1 LKADIATV
9 FRHASLKTH
18 LGEGLMKIQSLVIS
32 LNLCLAGAALA
43 QQSDWPNFGNDGGG
57 SQYSPLTQIDKTN
70 VSKLKVAWTHRSGDF
85 SYAGSKTGGTNMEVT
100 PIHANG
106 TLYYCTPFNR
116 VFAIDPTTG
125 KEKWVFDPTL
135 VKGPNGKPLLEK
147 PKRATT
153 CRGVSYWEA
162 ATPEAGKPCQKRVIK
177 GDAFGSIYAIDADT
191 GASCTDFGADK
202 GHPGYASHL
211 DYDNHGEGFAG
222 GMGSPPM
229 VVGDVVVAA
238 SSANDGLTNAADGV
252 VRGFDVRTGVMKW
265 EFNPI
270 PTELSDKTGAANVWS
285 TISVDPKRNLVFL
298 PTTSPSTDYYG
309 GERLFDIPLS
319 DATVALDAA
328 TGKVVWSFQTIHHD
342 IFDYDLVGHPL
353 LVTINKDGQPRDV
366 AITQTKMGW
375 LFVHDRDT
383 GEHVWPIEEQ
393 PVPQSDV
400 PGEKSSPTQPVPQ
413 GIAAFAGQKIER
425 DKLFGLSPIDKAWCQ
440 AEFDK
445 MRYDGLYTPPSEKG
459 SLLFPSAL
467 GGGNW
472 GGAAFDPVS
481 NTLIIK
487 AENLATR
494 LKFIKKDDREKED
507 AVAGVDYLT
516 RPLKGTPYR
525 VEGEV
530 FMSPL
535 GIPCTPTPWGTL
547 SAIDMN
553 TGALKWQ
560 IPLGQV
566 KQYGVTIPASF
577 GWGSPNIGGP
587 IVTGGG
593 LIFVAATMDEQFR
606 ALDAT
611 TGAELWSS
619 KLPVPGMAVP
629 MTYMA
634 DGKQYV
640 VIAAGGHS
648 RVETAL
654 GDYLIAYTL
663 GDDLR

>member
-1 LKADIATV
+1 MLSRFCAVLLVVVSASAVAQD
-9 FRHASLKTH
+9 RHA
-18 LGEGLMKIQSLVIS
+18 
-32 LNLCLAGAALA
+32 
-43 QQSDWPNFGNDGGG
+43 DWPNFGNDPGG
-57 SQYSPLTQIDKTN
+57 SQFSPLSQIDKTN
-70 VSKLKVAWTHRSGDF
+70 VGKLKVAWTHRSGDY
-85 SYAGSKTGGTNMEVT
+85 SYAGSATGGTNLEVT

-116 VFAIDPTTG
+116 VFALDPATG
-125 KEKWVFDPTL
+125 KEKWVFDPTI

-147 PKRATT
+147 PKRGTT

-162 ATPEAGKPCQKRVIK
+162 ANPEPNAPCQRRIFK
-177 GDAFGSIYAIDADT
+177 GDAYGSIYAIDADT
-191 GASCTDFGADK
+191 GASCTDFGAAK
-202 GHPGYASHL
+202 GHPGYASHQ
-211 DYDNHGEGFAG
+211 DYDNHGEGNAG
-222 GMGSPPM
+222 GMGSP
-229 VVGDVVVAA
+229 VGIAGDVVVATV
-238 SSANDGLTNAADGV
+238 SANDGLSNAADGV
-252 VRGFDVRTGVMKW
+252 VRGFDARTGEMKW

-270 PTELSDKTGAANVWS
+270 PADKSDKTGAANVWS
-285 TISVDPKRNLVFL
+285 TISVDPVRKLVFL

-309 GERLFDIPLS
+309 GGRLFDIPLS
-319 DATVALDAA
+319 DATVAISSE
-328 TGKVVWSFQTIHHD
+328 TGEVVWSFQTIHHD

-353 LVTINKDGQPRDV
+353 LVNITKDGQPRDV

-375 LFVHDRDT
+375 LFVHDRET
-383 GEHVWPIEEQ
+383 GAPLWPIEERA
-393 PVPQSDV
+393 VPQSDV
-400 PGEKSSPTQPVPQ
+400 VGEQSSPTQPVPV
-413 GIAAFAGQKIER
+413 GIDAFAGQEIKR
-425 DKLFGLSPIDKAWCQ
+425 DKLFGLTPVDKAWCQ

-445 MRYDGLYTPPSEKG
+445 MRYDGLYTPPSGKG

-472 GGAAFDPVS
+472 GGAAYDAKS

-494 LKFIKKDDREKED
+494 LKMIKREDGVKEED
-507 AVAGVDYLT
+507 VPGIDYLT

-525 VEGEV
+525 VEGEI

-547 SAIDMN
+547 AAIDMS
-553 TGALKWQ
+553 TGKMKWQ

-566 KQYGVTIPASF
+566 KKYGVTIPASF

-587 IVTGGG
+587 MVTAGG
-593 LIFVAATMDEQFR
+593 LIFVAATMDEHLR
-606 ALDAT
+606 ALDVQ
-611 TGAELWSS
+611 TGTELWQS

-634 DGKQYV
+634 NNKQYV

-654 GDYLIAYTL
+654 GDYIIAYTL
-663 GDDLR
+663 AD

>member
-1 LKADIATV
+1 MR
-9 FRHASLKTH
+9 FH
-18 LGEGLMKIQSLVIS
+18 LIGS
-32 LNLCLAGAALA
+32 CAALMLA
-43 QQSDWPNFGNDGGG
+43 LVYPAHGQEVADQDAWGDWPSFGNDAGG
-57 SQYSPLTQIDKTN
+57 SQYSPLDQIDKTN
-70 VSKLKVAWTHRSGDF
+70 VGKLKIAWSHRSGDF
-85 SYAGSKTGGTNMEVT
+85 SYKGSSTGGSNMEVT

-116 VFAIDPTTG
+116 VFALDPATG
-125 KEKWVFDPTL
+125 AEKWMFDPT
-135 VKGPNGKPLLEK
+135 VVTGPDGKPLLDK
-147 PKRATT
+147 PKRATI
-153 CRGVSYWEA
+153 CRGVAYWQA
-162 ATPEAGKPCQKRVIK
+162 SAPEADAPCQKRIFK
-177 GDAFGSIYAIDADT
+177 GDMFGSIYAIDADT
-191 GASCTDFGADK
+191 GASCVDFGAAK

-222 GMGSPPM
+222 GMGSPPT
-229 VVGDVVVAA
+229 VVGDVVVAT
-238 SSANDGLTNAADGV
+238 SSANDGLTNAADGI
-252 VRGFDVRTGVMKW
+252 VRGFDVRTGDLLW

-270 PTELSDKTGAANVWS
+270 PEDKRDQTGAANVWS
-285 TISVDPKRNLVFL
+285 TVSADVERGLVFL

-319 DATVALDAA
+319 DATVAVSAQ
-328 TGKVVWSFQTIHHD
+328 TGEVVWSFQTVHHD
-342 IFDYDLVGHPL
+342 VFDYDLVGHPL
-353 LVTINKDGQPRDV
+353 LVKIKKDGREIDV

-383 GEHVWPIEEQ
+383 GAPIWPIEEV

-400 PGEKSSPTQPVPQ
+400 PGEQTSPTQPVPV
-413 GIAAFAGQKIER
+413 GIDAFAGQLIKRE
-425 DKLFGLSPIDKAWCQ
+425 DLFGLTPLDKKWCQ
-440 AEFDK
+440 SQFDT
-445 MRYDGLYTPPSEKG
+445 MRYEGLYTPPSEKG

-472 GGAAFDPVS
+472 GGAAFDPNS
-481 NTLIIK
+481 NTLIVK

-494 LKFIKKDDREKED
+494 LKFVKKQDGENED
-507 AVAGVDYLT
+507 NIPAADYLT
-516 RPLKGTPYR
+516 RPLQGTPYR
-525 VEGEV
+525 TEGEV

-547 SAIDMN
+547 SAIDMG
-553 TGALKWQ
+553 TGKLKWQ

-566 KQYGVTIPASF
+566 RKYGVTIPASF

-587 IVTGGG
+587 IVTGSG
-593 LIFVAATMDEQFR
+593 LVFVAAAMDAKLR
-606 ALDAT
+606 ALDAA
-611 TGAELWSS
+611 TGAELWQG

-648 RVETAL
+648 RAETLL
-654 GDYLIAYTL
+654 GDYLIAFAL
-663 GDDLR
+663 PEEPRAQLRR